1 MNLQYISDSKGNKTA
16 VIIPINEW
24 ELITK
29 KNSDFGKDS
38 ANNEIPQWQKE
49 VVIERIQA
57 IKKNKNLLIDE
68 EQFWQELENE
78 FEN

>member
-29 KNSDFGKDS
+29 KKSDLGKDS

-49 VVIERIQA
+49 VVTERIQA

>member
-1 MNLQYISDSKGNKTA
+1 MNLQYISDSKANKTA

-29 KNSDFGKDS
+29 IKSDLGKDS

-49 VVIERIQA
+49 VVTERIQA
-57 IKKNKNLLIDE
+57 IKKIKTY
-68 EQFWQELENE
+68 
-78 FEN
+78 

>member
-29 KNSDFGKDS
+29 IKSDLGKDS
-38 ANNEIPQWQKE
+38 TNNEIPQWQKE
-49 VVIERIQA
+49 VVTERIQA

>member
-29 KNSDFGKDS
+29 IKSDLGKDS

-49 VVIERIQA
+49 VVTERIQA